1 MHNTPKFQ
9 CKMKTIISIRGG
21 MAGRPEWRLSEKADF
36 ELNENEHIAIVGP
49 NGGGKTFLAEM
60 ITMTHPMYGPVS
72 TYDFSPSEKPLISDN
87 IKYLTFRD
95 SYGTADS
102 EYFLQQRWNADT
114 VDPDMPTIR
123 QLLDKAYEISGPD
136 TAERRAMR
144 DHLYGMFQIEP
155 LLDSQIIKLSSGELR
170 KFQIIKILVYNPR
183 VLVMDNPF
191 LGLDAEARGY
201 LLGILDTLAASGWTR
216 MILVMPDCE
225 QTLPSFITHVI
236 EVKDLVAGK
245 KVPVSEYRPSNTVK
259 SLTMTM
265 KDSILALPSEA
276 PETPEDVV
284 VIKFATVRYGDRK
297 ILDGVSWKIR
307 SGEKW
312 ALEGRNGSGKS
323 TLLSLI
329 CADHPQRYANDIKIF
344 GLGRR
349 ASIWDIKRRIGYV
362 SPEMHRAFQ
371 DDIPAI
377 MIVASGLQD
386 TLGPVSTID
395 RQEAAVSRFWLKV
408 FGIGAL
414 EDRTFMELSSGEQRL
429 VLLARAFVKDPDLLI
444 LDEPLHGL
452 DLSNRE
458 RVKEI
463 IRTFCRRP
471 GKTLIMVSHY
481 REDFPECI
489 TDWKRLG

>member
-1 MHNTPKFQ
+1 
-9 CKMKTIISIRGG
+9 
-21 MAGRPEWRLSEKADF
+21 MAGRPEWRLREKADF
-36 ELNENEHIAIVGP
+36 ELNEDEHIAIVGP

-60 ITMTHPMYGPVS
+60 ITMTHPMYGAVS

-102 EYFLQQRWNADT
+102 TYFLQQRWNSDT
-114 VDPDMPTIR
+114 IDPEMPTVGD
-123 QLLDKAYEISGPD
+123 LLDQAFELSGPD
-136 TAERRAMR
+136 SAERRAMR
-144 DHLYGMFQIEP
+144 DRLYELFSIAP
-155 LLDSQIIKLSSGELR
+155 LLKFPIVMLSSGELR
-170 KFQIIKILVYNPR
+170 KFQIIKILFYEPR

-191 LGLDAEARGY
+191 LGLDAQARGY

-225 QTLPSFITHVI
+225 QTMPSFITHVV

-245 KVPVSEYRPSNTVK
+245 KVPVADFRPSSLVK
-259 SLTMTM
+259 QLTMATQ
-265 KDSILALPSEA
+265 DAILNLPSEA
-276 PETPEDVV
+276 AACEDVLV
-284 VIKFATVRYGDRK
+284 MKSASVKYGDKK
-297 ILDGVSWKIR
+297 ILDKVDWTIR
-307 SGEKW
+307 TGEKW

-323 TLLSLI
+323 TLLSMI

-349 ASIWDIKRRIGYV
+349 ASIWDIKKRIGYV

-377 MIVASGLQD
+377 MIVASGLHD
-386 TLGPVSTID
+386 TIGPVSSIS
-395 RQEAAVSRFWLKV
+395 REEAAVSRFWMKV
-408 FGIGAL
+408 FGIAAL
-414 EDRTFMELSSGEQRL
+414 EDRTFLELSSGEQRL

-452 DLSNRE
+452 DLSNRC

-463 IRTFCRRP
+463 IRTFCRRS

-481 REDFPECI
+481 KEDFPDCI
-489 TDWKRLG
+489 THWKSLG

>member
-1 MHNTPKFQ
+1 M
-9 CKMKTIISIRGG
+9 
-21 MAGRPEWRLSEKADF
+21 
-36 ELNENEHIAIVGP
+36 
-49 NGGGKTFLAEM
+49 
-60 ITMTHPMYGPVS
+60 
-72 TYDFSPSEKPLISDN
+72 
-87 IKYLTFRD
+87 
-95 SYGTADS
+95 
-102 EYFLQQRWNADT
+102 
-114 VDPDMPTIR
+114 
-123 QLLDKAYEISGPD
+123 
-136 TAERRAMR
+136 
-144 DHLYGMFQIEP
+144 
-155 LLDSQIIKLSSGELR
+155 
-170 KFQIIKILVYNPR
+170 
-183 VLVMDNPF
+183 
-191 LGLDAEARGY
+191 
-201 LLGILDTLAASGWTR
+201 
-216 MILVMPDCE
+216 
-225 QTLPSFITHVI
+225 
-236 EVKDLVAGK
+236 
-245 KVPVSEYRPSNTVK
+245 
-259 SLTMTM
+259 
-265 KDSILALPSEA
+265 
-276 PETPEDVV
+276 
-284 VIKFATVRYGDRK
+284 
-297 ILDGVSWKIR
+297 
-307 SGEKW
+307 
-312 ALEGRNGSGKS
+312 
-323 TLLSLI
+323 LSLI